1 MEIQSLRQ
9 ALITVAELTKTAKL
23 VVDEEKRQYEEKIF
37 ELENHIAHCNLP
49 VPLFNNHDVEFNNI
63 SSY

>member
-9 ALITVAELTKTAKL
+9 ALVTVADLTKTAKL
-23 VVDEEKRQYEEKIF
+23 VADQEKQQYEEKIF
-37 ELENHIAHCNLP
+37 ELENHIAHSNAS
-49 VPLFNNHDVEFNNI
+49 VPLFNIHDVELNNI